1 METRGRKPLPE
12 EQRKPPQ
19 ATVKI
24 NNFIL
29 PFVKELKGNLKK
41 ELITDSTMSQ
51 LFDVLQSKS
60 EHQASVLS
68 NPDAINI
75 GKPLKQDIAQL
86 KSELSIKDNQIV
98 SLKDSLK
105 AKIVAPIKENERGKL
120 KKQYNDEHSKAIQ
133 LEGKVRSLESD
144 IRRLKLDYDE
154 LLHREHD
161 CMSIKANG
169 ERCAKTAVIDVIQD
183 RVNLHVCLQH
193 FKILSNKVE
202 Q

>member
-12 EQRKPPQ
+12 KQRKPPQ
-19 ATVKI
+19 ATVKV

-41 ELITDSTMSQ
+41 GLLTDDTLSQ
-51 LFDVLQSKS
+51 LSEVLQSKS
-60 EHQASVLS
+60 EDQASILN
-68 NPDAINI
+68 NPDTINI
-75 GKPLKQDIAQL
+75 VEPQQQEIAQL
-86 KSELSIKDNQIV
+86 KYELSIKDNQIV
-98 SLKDSLK
+98 SLKNSLK
-105 AKIVAPIKENERGKL
+105 EKIVAPIKENERGQL
-120 KKQYNDEHSKAIQ
+120 TKQYYDEHSKAIQ

-161 CMSIKANG
+161 CMVIKANG
-169 ERCAKTAVIDVIQD
+169 EQCTKKAVIDVIQS

-193 FKILSNKVE
+193 FKILSNKSE
-202 Q
+202 